1 MKKRTSEKE
10 LRMSAI
16 ANLVKGCPLFHEI
29 YDSEVEAV
37 LKDCL
42 VASYSPSDV
51 IIKQGEEG
59 TDICVILSGKA
70 DITVDKD
77 GGSQFIATISKGDI
91 FGEMVLINETK
102 RTANII
108 CTEKCAVL
116 VLSFDNFYKFFSKNP
131 SVFALMVLNVTRLI
145 TKRLKHSNS
154 VIQEL
159 NKKISENSSED
170 KDNEAA

>member
-1 MKKRTSEKE
+1 
-10 LRMSAI
+10 MSAI

-29 YDSEVEAV
+29 YDNEVEAV
-37 LKDCL
+37 LSDCL
-42 VASYSPSDV
+42 VASYSPGDV
-51 IIKQGEEG
+51 IMKQGEDG

-77 GGSQFIATISKGDI
+77 GNSQFIASIGKGDI

-102 RTANII
+102 RTANIT
-108 CTEKCAVL
+108 CTENCAVL
-116 VLSFDNFYKFFSKNP
+116 VMSFDNFYKFFSKNP

-145 TKRLKHSNS
+145 TKRLKHSNH

-159 NKKISENSSED
+159 NAKLEASTHTKED
-170 KDNEAA
+170 EEAA

>member
-1 MKKRTSEKE
+1 
-10 LRMSAI
+10 MSAV

-29 YDSEVEAV
+29 YDNEVEAV

-42 VASYSPSDV
+42 VASYSPGDT
-51 IIKQGEEG
+51 IIKQGEDG
-59 TDICVILSGKA
+59 TDICVILSGQA
-70 DITVDKD
+70 DITVDKED
-77 GGSQFIATISKGDI
+77 GAQYIATISKGDI

-108 CTEKCAVL
+108 CKEKCAVL

-131 SVFALMVLNVTRLI
+131 KVFSLMVLNVTRLI

-159 NKKISENSSED
+159 NTKLGELESKSTD
-170 KDNEAA
+170 KEAA